1 MSEEIF
7 KIKKDKIRAENI
19 FLRAKDRFEFISFY
33 PKNKVY
39 KIIEESY
46 ESLKELLIS
55 LMYLEGY
62 KTLSHVKLIEFIQE
76 KFGIFSEREFKLIDN
91 LRKFRNGTMYYGE
104 KISSDFLDNHFENI
118 DILIKRLIEFVEDK
132 LKK

>member
-33 PKNKVY
+33 PKDKVY
-39 KIIEESY
+39 KIIEESF
-46 ESLKELLIS
+46 EVIKELSTS
-55 LMYLEGY
+55 LMYFEGY
-62 KTLSHVKLIEFIQE
+62 KTLSHIKSIEFIQE
-76 KFGIFSEREFKLIDN
+76 KFDLFSEKEFKLVDN

-104 KISSDFLDNHFENI
+104 KISSDFLENHFENI
-118 DILIKRLIEFVEDK
+118 DSLIRRLIKFVEEK
-132 LKK
+132 LRK